1 MIPEFFNRMAIAL
14 CMCFSVTVGA
24 VQAQSVS
31 YTLAGASPS
40 GLWTLLGTGLDNA
53 VKKSIP
59 GSTITY
65 QTTGGGFANAAM
77 VQQGRAHLGLI
88 HDAELKIASAGET
101 PFREPMSKLRVIGY
115 MYDWAPMQFIA
126 AKKFADEYGIESLA
140 DLAKQKAPVR
150 VTVNR
155 AGNITGSIASA
166 ILNEVGANEE
176 SVASWGGAIIAAGS
190 SEQSSLFQNGR
201 INMFTN
207 GVFVGHSSIREL
219 ENAVDIK
226 VLDVPLEVREKI
238 SKQFG
243 IGFFT
248 IPAGSYKNQD
258 KNIETLTL
266 GAVLIVNEDMPEEE
280 AYALTNAIIEN
291 IDSLRAVHPSMKSL
305 ETELLVKE
313 TSMPFHKGA
322 LKAYKERGLIQ

>member
-1 MIPEFFNRMAIAL
+1 MIPDFFNRMAIAL
-14 CMCFSVTVGA
+14 CVCFSVTAGA
-24 VQAQSVS
+24 VQAQSTH

-53 VKKSIP
+53 VKKSTP

-88 HDAELKIASAGET
+88 HDAELKIAAAGEA
-101 PFREPMSKLRVIGY
+101 PFRSPMSKLRVIGY
-115 MYDWAPMQFIA
+115 LYDWAPMQFIA
-126 AKKFADEYGIESLA
+126 AKKFADEHGIESVA

-166 ILNEVGANEE
+166 ILNEAGVNEQ
-176 SVASWGGAIIAAGS
+176 SVSSWGGAIITAGS

-201 INMFTN
+201 VNIFTN
-207 GVFVGHSSIREL
+207 GLFVGHSSIREL
-219 ENAVDIK
+219 ENTVDIK
-226 VLDVPLEVREKI
+226 VLDVPLEIREKVGE
-238 SKQFG
+238 QFG
-243 IGFFT
+243 ITSFT

-258 KNIETLTL
+258 KDVETLTL
-266 GAVLIVNEDMPEEE
+266 GAVLIVNEDMPEAE

-291 IDSLRAVHPSMKSL
+291 IDSLRAVHPSMKDL
-305 ETELLVKE
+305 NPELLVKE
-313 TSMPFHKGA
+313 TSMPFHDGA
-322 LKAYKERGLIQ
+322 LKAYREKGMIK